1 MSFLDDL
8 LGSLLQVA
16 GVNVPQ
22 RKTINFASGFT
33 VADDPANDRTNVT
46 SIAAAGVTAYAGTN
60 PNTDAVAGT
69 RGDLLRN
76 TGAWNGFAGWVAV
89 LSGTPAIWAPYG
101 RTGAFT
107 NTAASYQATNLDF
120 WVKVTSTAA
129 ARTITLP
136 DITTISSDFNLIIK
150 DTSFSN
156 TGNNT
161 LVVGH
166 AGELIDGQ
174 AQFMIDGAAG
184 IPADGNG
191 NSFEFTLDGSV
202 WRVT

>member
-33 VADDPANDRTNVT
+33 VADDPANSRTNVV
-46 SIAAAGVTAYAGTN
+46 SIAAAGVTPYAGTN
-60 PNTDAVAGT
+60 PNTDAIAGN

-89 LSGTPAIWAPYG
+89 LSGTPATWDAYG
-101 RTGAFT
+101 RAGAFT
-107 NTAASYQATNLDF
+107 STAASYQATNLDL
-120 WVKVTSTAA
+120 WVLVTSTAS

-136 DITTISSDFNLIIK
+136 DITTIANGFDLVIK
-150 DTSFSN
+150 DTSFAN

-161 LVVGH
+161 QVVGH

-174 AQFMIDGAAG
+174 SAFTIDGATG

-191 NSFEFTLDGSV
+191 NSFKFTLNGSV
-202 WRVT
+202 WMVS